1 MRRSVGTALLAVVLA
16 IAIVAAACA
25 TNPVTGKRE
34 FVLMTESQEIAMGQE
49 ADEQIVAQ
57 YGLYPDQELQAYVSG
72 IGMRMA
78 ALSHR
83 PHLEWHFRVLDTEVV
98 NAFAVPGGYI
108 YLTRGILA
116 HFNSEAE
123 LAMVI
128 GHEIGH
134 VTARHSVQQYSR
146 QLLIVGGILIGAV
159 ASEKFRRYA
168 PLALIGTQLLFLK
181 FSRDQERQSDDLGVL
196 YGWRSGYDPDEFD
209 NFFET
214 LGRMKEESGGGG
226 GLPGFLSTHPST
238 PNRVKD
244 VRAEGLRI
252 RQAEPRSGQLVVGRD
267 QYLAKIDGLVYGQDP
282 RQGYVEGNTFYH
294 PSMRFSFNRPDGWSV
309 NNLATMVQMMPEA
322 EDAFISFTLEQGQG
336 DAKSAFDK
344 IVSENELKVS
354 DSAASRV
361 NGLQAYHGSCVYE
374 DDEDNVLWL
383 RVSSIVKDGNCY
395 NFIAAS
401 KPADFNRYAP
411 SFDSTIRSFANLTDR
426 NKLNRQPRKISIQ
439 RVGQNQTMERFL
451 TQNGVITGLLNDA
464 LLINAKHRTD
474 QVGGNTM
481 MKLIK

>member
-1 MRRSVGTALLAVVLA
+1 MRRSVGIALLAAALA
-16 IAIVAAACA
+16 VALLAAACA

-34 FVLMTESQEIAMGQE
+34 FVLMTESQEIAMGRE

-57 YGLYPDQELQAYVSG
+57 YGLYPDQELQAYVSEV
-72 IGMRMA
+72 GMRMA

-108 YLTRGILA
+108 YMTRGILA

-134 VTARHSVQQYSR
+134 VTARHSVQQYTR
-146 QLLIVGGILIGAV
+146 QLLIMGGILVGA
-159 ASEKFRRYA
+159 AANERFRKYA
-168 PLALIGTQLLFLK
+168 PLALIGSQLLFLK
-181 FSRDQERQSDDLGVL
+181 FSRDQERQADDLGVR
-196 YGWRSGYDPDEFD
+196 YGYSGGYDPNEFD

-214 LGRMKEESGGGG
+214 LGRMKEESGGG

-244 VRAEGLRI
+244 VRAEGQRI
-252 RQAEPRSGQLVVGRD
+252 RKAEPRSGQMVVARD
-267 QYLAKIDGLVYGQDP
+267 RYLEKIDGLVYGPDP

-294 PSMRFSFNRPDGWSV
+294 PSMRFRFDRPGGWGLS
-309 NNLATMVQMMPEA
+309 NLATMVQMVPED
-322 EDAFISFTLEQGQG
+322 EDAFITFTLEQGQ
-336 DAKSAFDK
+336 SNPQTAFDK

-374 DDEDNVLWL
+374 DDDNVLWL
-383 RVSSIVKDGNCY
+383 RVSSIAKDGNCY

-411 SFDSTIRSFANLTDR
+411 SFDATIRSFGNLTDR
-426 NKLNRQPRKISIQ
+426 SKLGKQPRRIAIQ
-439 RVGQNQTMERFL
+439 RVGQNQTAERFL
-451 TQNGVITGLLNDA
+451 TQNGVVSGLLNDA
-464 LLINAKHRTD
+464 LLINAKRRND
-474 QVGGNTM
+474 QVGGNTV
-481 MKLIK
+481 MKLIR